1 MVSDRLLGLAAEAYG
16 FDASTL
22 ALISTTTNVVYH
34 FCRDGAPYILRLS
47 QRPAEALP
55 RVIAE
60 MDWLDYLA
68 RHGISVSLPLRSRS
82 GELAIAVTEDGQG
95 YILAAFAMAGGR
107 FWDKKDKARW
117 NATVFTNWGRVMG
130 EMHRLT
136 KVYAPPDDRT
146 VRDTFAEREA
156 IPDKLQA
163 CPSVYAI
170 GQALLHEI
178 LSLPIESDGY
188 GLIHYDLHPWNML
201 LEGDRINVFDF
212 DDCLYGWFALDMGVA
227 LYHGLW
233 WGRHDGAKPVPND
246 LSASLIRNFVR
257 GYLSRNSLSR
267 YWLAKVPLFMRYRQ
281 ICKFSWFFDP
291 DHIDEEQRTR
301 IRNIERGVLFSDCEP
316 HEALFCLDRYT

>member
-1 MVSDRLLGLAAEAYG
+1 
-16 FDASTL
+16 
-22 ALISTTTNVVYH
+22 
-34 FCRDGAPYILRLS
+34 
-47 QRPAEALP
+47 
-55 RVIAE
+55 
-60 MDWLDYLA
+60 
-68 RHGISVSLPLRSRS
+68 
-82 GELAIAVTEDGQG
+82 
-95 YILAAFAMAGGR
+95 
-107 FWDKKDKARW
+107 
-117 NATVFTNWGRVMG
+117 
-130 EMHRLT
+130 
-136 KVYAPPDDRT
+136 

-301 IRNIERGVLFSDCEP
+301 IGNIERGVLFSDCEP
-316 HEALFCLDRYT
+316 DEALFCLDRYT